1 MKNGLD
7 TAKNEPQVVA
17 KTIARIFKNSKKA
30 AFCLCQF
37 SQIKKI
43 IIYPQ
48 LRRPR
53 TFSPWSIFSRPSW
66 SCWRRSGPRRCANV
80 LSNSCNSAILQFCN
94 FAILNQSRKGSFSPV
109 STPNFA
115 SKYSLESSWRELQD
129 AHAFAPLR
137 SQYFRKCSS
146 NFFKILHSLGVNNLS
161 TKKSRVV
168 YSASFRSWRDPSLR
182 AFRIPNFFHFRDK

>member
-80 LSNSCNSAILQFCN
+80 LSNSCNSAILQSWIN
-94 FAILNQSRKGSFSPV
+94 LARARSLLYRRQILQVNTRWKALDESYKMHMLLHRSDLNISENVRQTSSRFF
-109 STPNFA
+109 TLLALITYQQRNHEW
-115 SKYSLESSWRELQD
+115 YSW
-129 AHAFAPLR
+129 
-137 SQYFRKCSS
+137 
-146 NFFKILHSLGVNNLS
+146 
-161 TKKSRVV
+161 
-168 YSASFRSWRDPSLR
+168 
-182 AFRIPNFFHFRDK
+182 